1 MHNTIAHLSLI
12 DSQPIPKWQLVAP
25 SQYPPIYKLR
35 FMLFSGVKYPFGCP
49 GHAPS
54 LPVHLQSKDWKVLD
68 LGQAPLSK
76 K

>member
-12 DSQPIPKWQLVAP
+12 NSQPIPKRQLVAP
-25 SQYPPIYKLR
+25 SQLPLVYKLR
-35 FMLFSGVKYPFGCP
+35 MLFYGVEYPFGCP

-54 LPVHLQSKDWKVLD
+54 LLVHLQNKDWKVLD
-68 LGQAPLSK
+68 LGQVPLSK